1 MGQQPPHP
9 PGKPPDADAAD
20 PAAQIDGAAL
30 TSLRAVR
37 LARISASGARLAQH
51 IVRQANEAKYVPPEG
66 ALMYARLARA
76 VRLTIALE
84 RRLGSH
90 DAQSSVD
97 QLGKLNMLAGIGVA
111 LIDRLETQSEDRAW
125 FNAVGTL
132 MFARLGNAARRTCAL
147 EERIQHEMGL
157 TPGGRDAAE
166 AKRAAE
172 AKARRER
179 PRRHEPDV
187 LPEEAADALADAA
200 GGDPAALPPE
210 QDVIV
215 GAAPEML
222 REPSVEDELGDR
234 TMAEVAAAA
243 CAVTGVDYEPAVF
256 EAAEGDAAADGQPD
270 SGAPVAEEPPRQDPD
285 AGGAIAQDGAP
296 GRPPQEP
303 THDPPP

>member
-1 MGQQPPHP
+1 MSHQPPHP

-51 IVRQANEAKYVPPEG
+51 IVRQANEAKYLPPEG

-157 TPGGRDAAE
+157 TPGGRDEAQ

-179 PRRHEPDV
+179 PRTREPEI

-200 GGDPAALPPE
+200 GG
-210 QDVIV
+210 
-215 GAAPEML
+215 
-222 REPSVEDELGDR
+222 
-234 TMAEVAAAA
+234 AAARA
-243 CAVTGVDYEPAVF
+243 GRHCRRRAR
-256 EAAEGDAAADGQPD
+256 DAARAKRRGRARRPDDG
-270 SGAPVAEEPPRQDPD
+270 R
-285 AGGAIAQDGAP
+285 GGRG
-296 GRPPQEP
+296 GLC
-303 THDPPP
+303 